1 MVEVGQ
7 ELEGRNSKSVALP
20 QGWQA
25 PNHLRKYCCLNI
37 SRMSRMLES
46 GLRMA
51 IKATYFDPGDGV
63 GWWSY
68 LVNQIFAAQ

>member
-51 IKATYFDPGDGV
+51 IKATYFDPGGV
-63 GWWSY
+63 GWGSG
-68 LVNQIFAAQ
+68 LI